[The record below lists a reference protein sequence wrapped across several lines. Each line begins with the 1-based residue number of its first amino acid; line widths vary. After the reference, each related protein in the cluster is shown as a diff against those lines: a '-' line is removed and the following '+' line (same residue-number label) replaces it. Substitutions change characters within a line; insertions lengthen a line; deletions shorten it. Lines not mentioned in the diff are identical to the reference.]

1 MWIEKTKKGYR
12 AVERYTD
19 PVTGKVRKA
28 SVSMERNTA
37 SSRKVAE
44 KALIQ
49 KIKDITSSVSKDITM
64 SELIDLWL
72 EGIKDT
78 AKPSSCRTYKINA
91 KAVLKVIPP
100 DALVDNISIKYIKK
114 PLLKVDSKVLRN
126 TIIQTIK
133 QVVRWGYANDLV
145 KDISWLDKLQYETI
159 KEKKDKIID
168 KYLESHELNTL
179 IESMKK
185 QKYRDLTI
193 FLALTGMRIG
203 EALALEY
210 TDIDMTDRSISISK
224 TFNYNINQVLTAK
237 TQSSIRKIYIQDELY
252 PLCKRLVQASSANR
266 LVSKNVFHNCVYPTY
281 NKYIKRHSKKYVG
294 KAVTP
299 HALRHTHVALL
310 AENGIPFD
318 VIARRLGHENSDITK
333 NIYFHVT
340 QKLQEKDFNE
350 VKEIHIL

>member
-37 SSRKVAE
+37 SSRKIAE

-49 KIKDITSSVSKDITM
+49 KINDITSSVTKDITM
-64 SELIDLWL
+64 SELIALWL
-72 EGIKDT
+72 ESVKDT
-78 AKPSSCRTYKINA
+78 AKPSSCRTYKTNA
-91 KAVLKVIPP
+91 KAVIRVVPA
-100 DALVDNISIKYIKK
+100 DALVDNISVKYIKK
-114 PLLKVDSKVLRN
+114 ALLKVNSKALRN
-126 TIIQTIK
+126 KIIQTIK
-133 QVVRWGYANDLV
+133 QIVRWGYANDLV
-145 KDISWLDKLQYETI
+145 TEISWLDKLRSETI
-159 KEKKDKIID
+159 KEQKDKIID
-168 KYLESHELNTL
+168 KYLESSELNTL
-179 IESMKK
+179 VESMEK

-210 TDIDMTDRSISISK
+210 TDIDLDERIISISK
-224 TFNYNINQVLTAK
+224 TFNYNINQELTAK
-237 TQSSIRKIYIQDELY
+237 TQSSVRKIYIQDELY

-266 LVSKNVFHNCVYPTY
+266 FVSKKIFHDCVYTTY
-281 NKYIKRHSKKYVG
+281 NEYIKRHSKKYVG

-318 VIARRLGHENSDITK
+318 IIARRLGHENSDITK

-340 QKLQEKDFNE
+340 ERLRQKDNDAIQN
-350 VKEIHIL
+350 IHLM